1 MSGCNM
7 LFVKDTLSNIP
18 MFPGKSKRRL
28 DLVGARPVMSPGPK
42 EQCMTLSVG
51 F

>member
-1 MSGCNM
+1 M

-18 MFPGKSKRRL
+18 MFPGKSKRKF

-42 EQCMTLSVG
+42 EQCMMLSVG